1 MLYNWLLRLLMR
13 LLLPLLSFSS
23 ADAGRHLLFFHLAW
37 RIYFSISCRIGLQ
50 ATNFLSLFIWR
61 SSFLFH
67 FWRVV
72 PLGIEI
78 LVGHFILLALWM
90 RLPTTF
96 WPSWFPK
103 WNQQWIL
110 FRVLY
115 MLSQL
120 SQLPSGFCP
129 WLSAVWL
136 QHVSVRILRLIE
148 ILGCLWNILDVYETY
163 ILMFHQ
169 ICSIFGHYYFR
180 YSFCSY
186 LCSPSGIYVTHVC
199 MLNALLQFS

>member
-37 RIYFSISCRIGLQ
+37 RISFSISCRIGLQ

-90 RLPTTF
+90 RLP
-96 WPSWFPK
+96 
-103 WNQQWIL
+103 
-110 FRVLY
+110 
-115 MLSQL
+115 
-120 SQLPSGFCP
+120 LPSGLHDSRSEISSESYLEFCTCWVSSP
-129 WLSAVWL
+129 SCLQDSALGFLQFGYSMSQWGSWGSLRFLDVCETYWTYMKHIFLCFIKSAAFLAIIISDILSAPF
-136 QHVSVRILRLIE
+136 S
-148 ILGCLWNILDVYETY
+148 
-163 ILMFHQ
+163 
-169 ICSIFGHYYFR
+169 
-180 YSFCSY
+180 
-186 LCSPSGIYVTHVC
+186 
-199 MLNALLQFS
+199 ALLLGFT

>member
-1 MLYNWLLRLLMR
+1 MWLL
-13 LLLPLLSFSS
+13 LLLLFFSS
-23 ADAGRHLLFFHLAW
+23 ADASHRLLFFHLAW
-37 RIYFSISCRIGLQ
+37 RPSFSISCRIGLQ
-50 ATNFLSLFIWR
+50 ATNFLSLFIWK

-78 LVGHFILLALWM
+78 LVDHFILLALWM
-90 RLPTTF
+90 CLPTTF
-96 WPSWFPK
+96 WPSWFLK

-120 SQLPSGFCP
+120 SQLPSGFYP

-136 QHVSVRILRLIE
+136 QRVSVRILRLIE
-148 ILGCLWNILDVYETY
+148 ILGCLWNIYWTY
-163 ILMFHQ
+163 MKHIFLCFIKSAAFLAIIISDILSAPF
-169 ICSIFGHYYFR
+169 S
-180 YSFCSY
+180 
-186 LCSPSGIYVTHVC
+186 
-199 MLNALLQFS
+199 ALLLGFT